1 VKNDNAENEGYSAE
15 ASQPN
20 LFPPQGWKRRF
31 PEILIKPISTPG
43 VETAVSRGG
52 NDGFLK

>member
-1 VKNDNAENEGYSAE
+1 MRKMKDIA
-15 ASQPN
+15 QKLHIPN

-43 VETAVSRGG
+43 VETTVPRGG